1 MASFFAQIRRECSY
15 WRILRSIVRGP
26 DASDRGLLPRYG
38 APGYISPQ
46 ANLPCRH
53 DWLCGAD
60 RAHMDLQVGGVFM
73 EQPSRNPRDK
83 ERVDVGR
90 GPEYLAHE
98 IGDLLKLEKAAL
110 RRRWAIVFDAYASR
124 HLRHYLA
131 MGREGTDRRLFVL
144 SHEAAVAEHVGAE
157 YGGEFAFHAIPK
169 NQNDLAV
176 SNQQL
181 SIGHLATRGTHTEI
195 TYGKTRTTHQRL
207 VMPDSRR
214 AQHRPNLPKRV
225 LGQSLSA
232 CRST

>member
-1 MASFFAQIRRECSY
+1 MASFFAQIRRKCSY

-98 IGDLLKLEKAAL
+98 IGDLLKLEKAAPTK
-110 RRRWAIVFDAYASR
+110 
-124 HLRHYLA
+124 
-131 MGREGTDRRLFVL
+131 MGDCFRRLCFEASQTL
-144 SHEAAVAEHVGAE
+144 SCDGPRG
-157 YGGEFAFHAIPK
+157 YGSSP
-169 NQNDLAV
+169 LR
-176 SNQQL
+176 S
-181 SIGHLATRGTHTEI
+181 
-195 TYGKTRTTHQRL
+195 
-207 VMPDSRR
+207 
-214 AQHRPNLPKRV
+214 LP
-225 LGQSLSA
+225 
-232 CRST
+232 

>member
-1 MASFFAQIRRECSY
+1 
-15 WRILRSIVRGP
+15 
-26 DASDRGLLPRYG
+26 
-38 APGYISPQ
+38 
-46 ANLPCRH
+46 
-53 DWLCGAD
+53 
-60 RAHMDLQVGGVFM
+60 M

-157 YGGEFAFHAIPK
+157 YGGEFAFHAILK

-176 SNQQL
+176 SKPTAVNRASGDARYTHRNNL
-181 SIGHLATRGTHTEI
+181 RKNKDNTSASGHARF
-195 TYGKTRTTHQRL
+195 
-207 VMPDSRR
+207 
-214 AQHRPNLPKRV
+214 
-225 LGQSLSA
+225 
-232 CRST
+232 